1 MESKMEQLRSRR
13 MKLVHALYTGQP
25 VNIVT
30 TIDKA
35 SLCADILLGIMTIE
49 YVNQEVTGKNIP
61 CG

>member
-1 MESKMEQLRSRR
+1 MEQLRSRR
-13 MKLVHALYTGQP
+13 IKLVHALYTGQP

-49 YVNQEVTGKNIP
+49 YVN
-61 CG
+61 